1 MSNTIAQR
9 VFDFLKNYPPFSL
22 VEPEVLKR
30 VSNRVIVH
38 YVEPKQIIFRQ
49 GEEPERFIYVVREG
63 AVQLLRTEEEDR
75 ILIDECDEGDVFG
88 IRPLLAQQPYALT
101 AMAVEETLIYA
112 INIEGFEEVLNENPK
127 VSFYLATN
135 FAAGVRNQ
143 YSSENKGR
151 IFLDR
156 DMLIDS
162 NFKLVEVQSME
173 TSRAPVTCSPD
184 TKVRSAAL
192 TMTDNE
198 VGSIVVVNEMD
209 HPIGILTD
217 RDLRKNIATGK
228 YPLDTKVSAFMS
240 KPVVCISPDM
250 TMADV
255 QISMVRHRIHHLC
268 VTETGKPDSPVQ
280 GVISEHDLLVIQGNN
295 PAILLKEIR
304 KCKRPSDLK
313 QIREKA
319 ETLLRKYLHQEVAI
333 SFISTIMSEI
343 NDAIIRRAIRL
354 SEKQMLEEELG
365 EAPVKYCWLGLGSE
379 GREEQL
385 LRTDQDNALVY
396 EDVAEEKADEV
407 KKWFLDFSRRVTR
420 ILNQVGFEFC
430 PGDMM
435 ASNPAWCL
443 SISEWKEQFS
453 RWILNPNQN
462 SILYSTIFFDF
473 RGIQGDMQMTEML
486 SAHILHSVSRQTIFL
501 NFLAKHALDNPPPLS
516 FFRNFVVEKS
526 GEHKNEFDIKKRAM
540 MPLTDAARVLVLEA
554 GVSGINN
561 TFKRFEKMAE
571 LEPQNADI
579 YTSAADAYEILMRY
593 RALQGLKSGDS
604 GRYFKPGELNK
615 MQRLQLRNC
624 FQPISQ
630 LQSLLNLRFQL
641 SVLR

>member
-1 MSNTIAQR
+1 MANTISQR
-9 VFDFLKNYPPFSL
+9 VYDFLKDFPPFSL
-22 VEPEVLKR
+22 LEKEVLER
-30 VSNRVIVH
+30 VSERVIVR
-38 YVEPKQIIFRQ
+38 YVQPKEIIFRQ
-49 GEEPERFIYVVREG
+49 GESPKPFIYIVREG
-63 AVQLLRTEEEDR
+63 AVHLLRTEEEDR
-75 ILIDECDEGDVFG
+75 ILMDECDEGDVFG
-88 IRPLLAQQPYALT
+88 IRPLIAQQPYSLT

-112 INIEGFEEVLNENPK
+112 IGIEGFEKVLNENPK

-135 FAAGVRNQ
+135 FAAGVRNRF
-143 YSSENKGR
+143 SSENKGR

-162 NFKLVEVQSME
+162 NFRLVEVQSME
-173 TSRAPVTCSPD
+173 TSRTPVTCSPG
-184 TKVRSAAL
+184 TRVRSAAL

-198 VGSIVVVNEMD
+198 VGSIVVVND
-209 HPIGILTD
+209 AGHPLGILTD
-217 RDLRKNIATGK
+217 RDLRKNIATGIHG
-228 YPLDTKVSAFMS
+228 LDTAVSTFMS
-240 KPVVCISPDM
+240 KPVICVPPNI

-255 QISMVRHRIHHLC
+255 QIIMVKHRIHHLC
-268 VTETGKPDSPVQ
+268 VTETGRPDSPVR

-304 KCKRPSDLK
+304 KGKQPAELK

-319 ETLLRKYLHQEVAI
+319 ETLLRKYLHQEVSI

-343 NDAIIRRAIRL
+343 NDAIICQAIKL
-354 SEKQMLEEELG
+354 SEIALVAEGMG
-365 EAPVKYCWLGLGSE
+365 PAPTAYSWLGLGSE

-385 LRTDQDNALVY
+385 LRTDQDNALVFA
-396 EDVAEEKADEV
+396 DVPKSKEEATRS
-407 KKWFLDFSRRVTR
+407 WFLQFAQSVTR
-420 ILNQVGFEFC
+420 MLNQVGFDFC

-435 ASNPAWCL
+435 ASNPSWCL
-443 SISEWKEQFS
+443 SESEWKEQFS

-473 RGIQGDMQMTEML
+473 RCIFGDENMPKAL
-486 SAHILHSVSRQTIFL
+486 SQHILDMVKKQTIFL

-516 FFRNFVVEKS
+516 FFRNFVVERS
-526 GEHKNEFDIKKRAM
+526 GEHKDEFDIKKRAM
-540 MPLTDAARVLVLEA
+540 MPLTDAARILVLEA

-561 TFKRFEKMAE
+561 TFRRFEKMAE

-579 YTSAADAYEILMRY
+579 YISAANAYEILMRY
-593 RALQGLKSGDS
+593 RALQGLQNRNS
-604 GRYFKPGELNK
+604 GRYFKPDELNK

-624 FQPISQ
+624 FYPISEI
-630 LQSLLNLRFQL
+630 QSLLNLRFQL